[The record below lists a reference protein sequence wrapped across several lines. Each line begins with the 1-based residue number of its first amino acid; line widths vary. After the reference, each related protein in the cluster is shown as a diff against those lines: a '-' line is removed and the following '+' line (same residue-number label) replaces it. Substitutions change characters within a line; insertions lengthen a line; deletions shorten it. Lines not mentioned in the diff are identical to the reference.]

1 MDVGARVKQWS
12 ISMKTRNHENCTGHC
27 WHADG
32 VDKRR
37 TAFRSRR
44 GLSLLIAAAVWTG
57 AACATSSAQTVIGSP
72 GAGFQNW
79 TAGNLNNNGA
89 PFWDA
94 PTKSFGS
101 YSGNQ
106 DSKNVGYCLTGT
118 GDCVGIGSHS
128 SAPGPL
134 SFWGMSYDAVN
145 DAGGA
150 FDPKVYFHRGPS
162 ARTLKAILELQ
173 FTTVSG
179 EINEIGWFETS
190 STGSVVGT
198 RHILFR
204 GGGVPPGSATP
215 DPVGKK
221 VTFKPTQHF
230 GYYFSDVSE
239 NGCLAYTLSSFND
252 ATAAKDCTNHN
263 FVVFSANPGSHR
275 ATFWIAAE
283 DPPGCGDGDCNLTL
297 MKVGPADE

>member
-1 MDVGARVKQWS
+1 
-12 ISMKTRNHENCTGHC
+12 MKTSNKESCIGHC
-27 WHADG
+27 RHADRTAN
-32 VDKRR
+32 RR
-37 TAFRSRR
+37 TALRNTR
-44 GLSLLIAAAVWTG
+44 GLSLLIAAAVWIGT
-57 AACATSSAQTVIGSP
+57 ACATSYAQSVIGSP

-106 DSKNVGYCLTGT
+106 DSKNVGFCLTAT
-118 GDCVGIGSHS
+118 GDCAGIGSHS
-128 SAPGPL
+128 AAPGPL
-134 SFWGMSYDAVN
+134 PFWGMSYDSAA
-145 DAGGA
+145 DTGGA
-150 FDPKVYFHRGPS
+150 LDPKVYFHRSAS
-162 ARTLKAILELQ
+162 ARTLKATLEYQ

-179 EINEIGWFETS
+179 EVNEIGWFETN

-198 RHILFR
+198 KHILFH
-204 GGGVPPGSATP
+204 GGGVPPGSAIP
-215 DPVGKK
+215 DPVGKR

-252 ATAAKDCTNHN
+252 ATGAKDCTDHN
-263 FVVFSANPGSHR
+263 LILHHLSSRPIPALTVPHSGLR
-275 ATFWIAAE
+275 AKIRQDAAT
-283 DPPGCGDGDCNLTL
+283 GT
-297 MKVGPADE
+297 AI

>member
-1 MDVGARVKQWS
+1 
-12 ISMKTRNHENCTGHC
+12 MKPKESRKLHRSLL
-27 WHADG
+27 AAYS
-32 VDKRR
+32 VDRWR
-37 TAFRSRR
+37 TAVRSRR
-44 GLSLLIAAAVWTG
+44 GLSLLIAAAIWTG
-57 AACATSSAQTVIGSP
+57 TACATSYAQTVIGSP

-94 PTKSFGS
+94 PTQSFGL
-101 YSGNQ
+101 SGDK
-106 DSKNVGYCLTGT
+106 DSKNVGYCLTAT
-118 GDCVGIGSHS
+118 GDCVGIGSHA

-134 SFWGMSYDAVN
+134 PFWGMSFDSVN
-145 DAGGA
+145 DVGGA
-150 FDPKVYFHRGPS
+150 FDPKVYFLRSPS
-162 ARTLKAILELQ
+162 DGTLNATLERQ
-173 FTTVSG
+173 FTTVPG
-179 EINEIGWFETS
+179 EINEIGWFETN

-204 GGGVPPGSATP
+204 GGGVPPGSAIP

-252 ATAAKDCTNHN
+252 ANCTNHD
-263 FVVFSANPGSHR
+263 FVVFSTNPGSPR
-275 ATFWIAAE
+275 STFWIAAE

-297 MKVGPADE
+297 MKVAPR